1 MDKMGRKRVANP
13 RISFSISMSQSM
25 KQEIEH
31 RLTYNSDRSKWIVS
45 AIRAKLASMDEADDA
60 LGKASMLDLLREL
73 NYRASGSPVREERDM
88 FTRAERETIVLLMKK
103 SKDLPEASYK
113 V

>member
-1 MDKMGRKRVANP
+1 
-13 RISFSISMSQSM
+13 
-25 KQEIEH
+25 
-31 RLTYNSDRSKWIVS
+31 
-45 AIRAKLASMDEADDA
+45 
-60 LGKASMLDLLREL
+60 
-73 NYRASGSPVREERDM
+73 RASGSPVREERDM